1 MAKRS
6 SNSKNHDPLESPPP
20 HSEII
25 TTTNAPD
32 ADDKTRSAPDG
43 DDKTLSVRRPSLAKP
58 LAFRIVAQARHL
70 EYKERSNRRLLSP
83 QHSIR
88 SLLTTSL
95 RSSAVDDTFNELSSL
110 VMSDR
115 KDGLESTTEANVE
128 EKEEETTL
136 EALRDMIFGQWIS
149 LLLVFMPFAILSHT
163 LQWSPVAVFWFNFFT
178 MIPLASILGD
188 FTEEV
193 AAHTNEVIGGLV
205 NATFGNAVEVV
216 VVIQAL
222 LANEIRV
229 VQASMMGS
237 IFSNL
242 LLVLGTCFFCGGMIY
257 KEQTFNTTAAT
268 ANMSLL
274 ALSGIAMVLP
284 TPFAESYDVED
295 ERVLVI
301 SRFAAVFLMAMYLQ
315 LLTFQ
320 LRTHVYLFEGDAGG
334 EAARIPL
341 SVALFGLCFVT
352 LLVAFF
358 SEYLVGSIDG
368 FVQGSSVSRTF
379 VGLIIIPI
387 VGNAVEHMTAVSVA
401 MKDKMDLAMG
411 VAVGSCVQISLFVV
425 PLSVMVGWATG
436 KRMTLNFPPFEIVL
450 FLLSVMTVQIIL
462 SNPKV
467 NWLEGSLLITTY
479 LMIAVG
485 FWYEKVADY

>member
-1 MAKRS
+1 MAS
-6 SNSKNHDPLESPPP
+6 EQSEGKNEDPLGKRISF
-20 HSEII
+20 
-25 TTTNAPD
+25 
-32 ADDKTRSAPDG
+32 
-43 DDKTLSVRRPSLAKP
+43 AKA

-70 EYKERSNRRLLSP
+70 EYKERQLEYKERSKRRLITSECSNR
-83 QHSIR
+83 
-88 SLLTTSL
+88 SLVTSL
-95 RSSAVDDTFNELSSL
+95 RSLTSGRAELSPL
-110 VMSDR
+110 VMSER
-115 KDGLESTTEANVE
+115 KKELESTDGDTVE
-128 EKEEETTL
+128 EKEEESTL
-136 EALRDMIFGQWIS
+136 EALRDMIFGKWVS
-149 LLLVFMPFAILSHT
+149 VLLLFMPFAILSHT
-163 LQWSPVAVFWFNFFT
+163 LEWSPVSVFWCNFFT
-178 MIPLASILGD
+178 MIPLASILCD

-222 LANEIRV
+222 LANEFRV
-229 VQASMMGS
+229 VQASMLGS

-257 KEQTFNTTAAT
+257 KEQTFNSTAAT

-284 TPFAESYDVED
+284 TPFAASYDVE
-295 ERVLVI
+295 EKMVLII
-301 SRFAAVFLMAMYLQ
+301 SRFAAVFLMIMYLQ
-315 LLTFQ
+315 LLIFQ
-320 LRTHVYLFEGDAGG
+320 LKTHAHLFEGDSNG
-334 EAARIPL
+334 ETARISL
-341 SVALFGLCFVT
+341 TVSLFGLCFTT

-368 FVQGSSVSRTF
+368 FVKGAGVSRTF

-387 VGNAVEHMTAVSVA
+387 VGNAVEHLTAVSVA

-425 PLSVMVGWATG
+425 PLSVMVGWAAG
-436 KRMTLNFPPFEIVL
+436 KPMTLNFPPFEIIL
-450 FLLSVMTVQIIL
+450 FILSVLTVQIIL

-485 FWYEKVADY
+485 FWFEKVDDY

>member
-1 MAKRS
+1 M
-6 SNSKNHDPLESPPP
+6 N
-20 HSEII
+20 
-25 TTTNAPD
+25 
-32 ADDKTRSAPDG
+32 
-43 DDKTLSVRRPSLAKP
+43 
-58 LAFRIVAQARHL
+58 
-70 EYKERSNRRLLSP
+70 
-83 QHSIR
+83 
-88 SLLTTSL
+88 
-95 RSSAVDDTFNELSSL
+95 DDTKE
-110 VMSDR
+110 
-115 KDGLESTTEANVE
+115 GLDCESTDGAKVE
-128 EKEEETTL
+128 ETEEESTL
-136 EALRDMIFGQWIS
+136 EALRDMIFGKWVS
-149 LLLVFMPFAILSHT
+149 LLLVFMPFAILSHA
-163 LQWSPVAVFWFNFFT
+163 LEWSPASVFWFNFLT

-229 VQASMMGS
+229 VQASMIGS

-242 LLVLGTCFFCGGMIY
+242 LLVLGTCFLCGGMIY

-284 TPFAESYDVED
+284 TPFAASYDVE
-295 ERVLVI
+295 EKEVLII
-301 SRFAAVFLMAMYLQ
+301 SRVASVFLMSMYLQ

-320 LRTHVYLFEGDAGG
+320 LWTHVHLFEGDGNG
-334 EAARIPL
+334 ETPRISL
-341 SVALFGLCFVT
+341 AVSLFGLCFVT
-352 LLVAFF
+352 FLVAFF
-358 SEYLVGSIDG
+358 SDYLVGSIDG
-368 FVQGSSVSRTF
+368 FVQGSGVSRTF

-401 MKDKMDLAMG
+401 MKNKMDLAMG

-425 PLSVMVGWATG
+425 PLSVMVGWAAG
-436 KRMTLNFPPFEIVL
+436 KPMTLNFPQFEIIL
-450 FLLSVMTVQIIL
+450 FVLSVLTVQIIL

-485 FWYEKVADY
+485 VWYEKVADY